1 MHVTTSSVLPPHPFV
16 LGAALV
22 AALGTAQAQ
31 TSPGLPLWE
40 LGVLGLGVSQQAYPG
55 SDQRINRGLALPY
68 LVYRG
73 DVFRAD
79 RETVGLRAIKTPTF
93 EVDVGF
99 AGAFGSNSDRIE
111 ARQGMR
117 DLGTLVE
124 VGPRLKWKLGAGP
137 AGGTWRAELPLR
149 AVFDLSD
156 GFAHR
161 GMSFEPELVY
171 ERRSQGGWRYN
182 VSVGAIVGD
191 SKLANT
197 FYGVSGTEA
206 TLLRPAYTA
215 QSGLVGWRL
224 GTSVSRNLTPDWVV
238 FGFAR
243 LDSVSGAANRN
254 SPLVR
259 QTTGTTFG
267 LGVSYTWM
275 RSVERVSD

>member
-1 MHVTTSSVLPPHPFV
+1 MVGAVLS
-16 LGAALV
+16 AALS
-22 AALGTAQAQ
+22 ASHAQ
-31 TSPGLPLWE
+31 SPAGQPLWE
-40 LGVLGLGVSQQAYPG
+40 LGVLGMGVSQQAYPG
-55 SDQRINRGLALPY
+55 ADQRINRGLALPY

-73 DVFRAD
+73 ELLRAD
-79 RETVGLRAIKTPTF
+79 RETIGLRALKTPTF
-93 EVDVGF
+93 ELDVGF
-99 AGAFGSNSDRIE
+99 AGAFGASSDRID

-117 DLGTLVE
+117 ELGTLVE
-124 VGPRLKWKLGAGP
+124 VGPRLKWNLGDGP
-137 AGGTWRAELPLR
+137 AGGTWRAKLPLR

-191 SKLANT
+191 SKLADT
-197 FYGVSGTEA
+197 FYGVSGAEA
-206 TLLRPAYTA
+206 TLQRPAYTA
-215 QSGLVGWRL
+215 RSGLVGWRL
-224 GTSVSRNLTPDWVV
+224 GTSVSRNLTPDWVL

-243 LDSVSGAANRN
+243 LDSVAGAANRN

-259 QTTGTTFG
+259 QTTGATVG

-275 RSVERVSD
+275 RSAERARD

>member
-1 MHVTTSSVLPPHPFV
+1 MNISFSSFLPRRA
-16 LGAALV
+16 LMAGAALV

-73 DVFRAD
+73 DVLRAD

-93 EVDVGF
+93 ELDVGL
-99 AGAFGSNSDRIE
+99 AGSFGSNSDRIK

-124 VGPRLKWKLGAGP
+124 VGPRLKWKLGSA
-137 AGGTWRAELPLR
+137 AGGNWQAKFPLR

-156 GFAHR
+156 SFAHR
-161 GMSFEPELVY
+161 GLSFAPELVY

-243 LDSVSGAANRN
+243 IDSVSGAANRN
-254 SPLVR
+254 SPLIR

-267 LGVSYTWM
+267 LGLSYTWM
-275 RSVERVSD
+275 RSTERVSD